1 MTVRWAEPRGE
12 KILWPVPNDLEGNQL
27 EISTV
32 LIDDHEGPTL
42 QLLPHSSLL
51 LRHQITD
58 INDITLCHTIT
69 SQAEFET
76 SIAYLTVQHNRSS
89 KTVLFSSRS
98 PGPHC
103 GSFTT
108 VTPGLLCPMKTA
120 GWWRGHAL
128 GGPAFRKLSLC
139 FRDPGRTTPR
149 AKGGSGSARGEKTEN
164 RLSYLFPISI
174 NPTLSKS

>member
-1 MTVRWAEPRGE
+1 MAVRWAEPGGE
-12 KILWPVPNDLEGNQL
+12 EILRPVPNDIKGDQL
-27 EISTV
+27 KVSTV
-32 LIDDHEGPTL
+32 LIDYHEGPTL

-51 LRHQITD
+51 LRRQITD

-89 KTVLFSSRS
+89 KTVLFSSRR

-103 GSFTT
+103 GKAVGFTT

-120 GWWRGHAL
+120 GWWRGHAPARSGWAFFGRIDLLLL
-128 GGPAFRKLSLC
+128 G
-139 FRDPGRTTPR
+139 PGQTTPR
-149 AKGGSGSARGEKTEN
+149 EEKKYGSARTEKT
-164 RLSYLFPISI
+164 
-174 NPTLSKS
+174 